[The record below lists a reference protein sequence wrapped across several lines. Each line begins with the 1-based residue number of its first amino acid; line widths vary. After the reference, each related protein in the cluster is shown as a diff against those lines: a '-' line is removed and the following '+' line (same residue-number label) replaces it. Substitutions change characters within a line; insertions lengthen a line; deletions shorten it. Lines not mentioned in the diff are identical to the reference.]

1 MRNVDILLVVSFN
14 FPKFVTVLLNISNK
28 IQYFMGKRSSTLH
41 KAASLLLALL
51 VMPAVQCL
59 AQLNTRKPASSTSA
73 PNRQAPLVIKKA
85 NGTTK
90 TAYGVL
96 GFDLTD
102 GNMLNGLVS
111 FPFTEGARF
120 SLVKY
125 FGDANH
131 DVTAGAYAE
140 RYYYAELTQ
149 TDLTTQ
155 KMIPVELIR
164 YDIEKDVTESVGA
177 LSGYT
182 SHINDMSY
190 DYSTKT
196 MYAIS
201 VLNDAYTQ
209 LFTIDLNTAES
220 KLVADLDRRFF
231 TLACTYEGQLYGIS
245 FEGDLCKIDKTNGN
259 VTVVGATGWH
269 PTYYQSME
277 FDHSDETLYWAA
289 NLMGG
294 TDFDDCIATVDIN
307 TGAAQKVAAVGNS
320 PQIAG
325 LYVPF
330 AASEKGTPSAVS
342 DFECVPG
349 ANGATTVALYWMNPT
364 QTFDGKELTALTD
377 IKVYRDRELIKTFEN
392 PEIGEEMSYTD
403 DLGDVKGGYHF
414 YSVVASNSVGEGAE
428 EKVRIFVGR
437 DIPADITTLTLQ
449 HDGYDKA
456 VISWN
461 QPELGPNG
469 GYVDASSLSY
479 KVVRKPDGRV
489 IADGLKQTT
498 VSDENISPVGQ
509 YSYSVVA
516 SNADGESNAVET
528 ETRVFGPAYSM
539 PVTFDFTAFDAD
551 NSWTVMD
558 ANKDGYAWMWTK
570 VSSGDRVMGHQA
582 SSTAVS
588 DDWLISYYM
597 PFEKD
602 ATYRAEMELHAYSA
616 DKLEFALLDE
626 MYTVKPAQVLDTVT
640 IKGNRDK
647 QRIGVVF
654 KAESDGYKNL
664 GIHALSPMRA
674 DWLEV
679 FNLSVKKAEKSNLAA
694 VSISGP
700 EKPMA
705 KKESVYTVRV
715 ENRGTDKAYAYR
727 VTLVDKNGEE
737 LNHKDVAVTL
747 NSGEY
752 ADVEVA
758 WTPQV
763 ADTTAICGVVRTW
776 PDDEYADDN
785 TTDYMTVIVR
795 EAFDGDVVGIGLE
808 SSSTASSSPFD
819 LSNQYA
825 AALNIYSADEIG
837 ENKDMLIQKLAWP
850 YDALYQYSDVETIPV
865 RIYLANTDLTNTKDG
880 WIPEEQLTLVYD
892 GITSIAQK
900 STGDL
905 TIALDE
911 PFKYEAG
918 KNLAV
923 LTAVNCDTYC
933 PYVSFRQY
941 NSPLEGNAAYE
952 WGSYYAKQW
961 FDFTQVGHQDYYSR
975 CASIMIYMTD
985 AKTDGITSANTAA
998 VAGTAYTVSDV
1009 AGRVVATGVFSEQ
1022 GTVNTTGLQRGVYV
1036 VSYKV
1041 DGKRQAMKISVNK

>member
-1 MRNVDILLVVSFN
+1 
-14 FPKFVTVLLNISNK
+14 
-28 IQYFMGKRSSTLH
+28 MGKRSSTLH

-59 AQLNTRKPASSTSA
+59 AQLNTRKPASSASA

-164 YDIEKDVTESVGA
+164 YDIEKDVTESVGE

-498 VSDENISPVGQ
+498 VSDENISPVSQ

-825 AALNIYSADEIG
+825 AALNIYSADEVG

-961 FDFTQVGHQDYYSR
+961 FDFTQVGHQNYYSR
-975 CASIMIYMTD
+975 TASIMIYMTD

-1022 GTVNTTGLQRGVYV
+1022 GTVNTSGLQRGVYV

>member
-1 MRNVDILLVVSFN
+1 MVSFK
-14 FPKFVTVLLNISNK
+14 FPKFVAVLLNISNK

-59 AQLNTRKPASSTSA
+59 AQLNTRKPASSASA

-164 YDIEKDVTESVGA
+164 YDIEKDVTESVGE

-414 YSVVASNSVGEGAE
+414 YSVVASNSVGAGAE

-498 VSDENISPVGQ
+498 VSDENISPVSQ

-654 KAESDGYKNL
+654 TAESDGYKNL

-837 ENKDMLIQKLAWP
+837 ENKDMIIQKLAWP

-880 WIPEEQLTLVYD
+880 WIPEEDLTLVYD

-961 FDFTQVGHQDYYSR
+961 FDFTQVGHQNYYSR
-975 CASIMIYMTD
+975 TASIMIYMTD

-1022 GTVNTTGLQRGVYV
+1022 GTVNTSGLQRGVYV

>member
-1 MRNVDILLVVSFN
+1 
-14 FPKFVTVLLNISNK
+14 
-28 IQYFMGKRSSTLH
+28 MGKRSSTLH

-59 AQLNTRKPASSTSA
+59 AQLNTRKPASSASA

-164 YDIEKDVTESVGA
+164 YDIEKDVTESVGE

-364 QTFDGKELTALTD
+364 QTFDGKELSSLTD

-837 ENKDMLIQKLAWP
+837 ENKDMIIQKLAWP

-961 FDFTQVGHQDYYSR
+961 FDFTQVGHQNYYSR
-975 CASIMIYMTD
+975 TASIMIYMTD
-985 AKTDGITSANTAA
+985 AQTDGITSANTAA

-1022 GTVNTTGLQRGVYV
+1022 GTVNTSGLQRGVYV
-1036 VSYKV
+1036 VNYKV

>member
-1 MRNVDILLVVSFN
+1 
-14 FPKFVTVLLNISNK
+14 
-28 IQYFMGKRSSTLH
+28 MGKRSSTLH

-59 AQLNTRKPASSTSA
+59 AQLNTRKPASGASA

-164 YDIEKDVTESVGA
+164 YDIEKDVTESVGE

-245 FEGDLCKIDKTNGN
+245 FEGDFCKIDKTNGN

-364 QTFDGKELTALTD
+364 QTFDGKELSSLTD

-392 PEIGEEMSYTD
+392 PEIGEEMSCTD

-626 MYTVKPAQVLDTVT
+626 MYTVKPAQVFDTVT

-795 EAFDGDVVGIGLE
+795 EAFDGDVVAIGLE
-808 SSSTASSSPFD
+808 SSATASSSPFD

-837 ENKDMLIQKLAWP
+837 ENKDMLIQKLAWT

-900 STGDL
+900 TTGGDM

-941 NSPLEGNAAYE
+941 ISPLEGNAAYE

-961 FDFTQVGHQDYYSR
+961 FDFTQVGHQNYYSR
-975 CASIMIYMTD
+975 TASIMIYMTD
-985 AKTDGITSANTAA
+985 AQTNGITSANTAA

-1022 GTVNTTGLQRGVYV
+1022 GTVNTSGLQRGVYV

>member
-1 MRNVDILLVVSFN
+1 MVISFN
-14 FPKFVTVLLNISNK
+14 FPKFVAVLLNISNK

-59 AQLNTRKPASSTSA
+59 AQLNTRKPASSASA

-164 YDIEKDVTESVGA
+164 YDIEKDVTESVGE

-245 FEGDLCKIDKTNGN
+245 FEGDFCKIDKTNGN

-294 TDFDDCIATVDIN
+294 TDFDDCIATVDVN

-330 AASEKGTPSAVS
+330 AASAKGTPSAVS

-364 QTFDGKELTALTD
+364 QTFDGKELSSLTD

-392 PEIGEEMSYTD
+392 PEMGEEMSYTD

-647 QRIGVVF
+647 LRIGVVF

-763 ADTTAICGVVRTW
+763 ADTTAVCGVVRTW

-795 EAFDGDVVGIGLE
+795 EAFDGDVVAIGLE
-808 SSSTASSSPFD
+808 SSATASSSPFD

-837 ENKDMLIQKLAWP
+837 ENKDMLIQKMAWP

-975 CASIMIYMTD
+975 TASIMIYMTD
-985 AKTDGITSANTAA
+985 AQTNGITSANTAA

-1022 GTVNTTGLQRGVYV
+1022 GTVNTSGLQRGVYV

>member
-1 MRNVDILLVVSFN
+1 MVVSFN
-14 FPKFVTVLLNISNK
+14 FPKFVAVLLNISNK

-41 KAASLLLALL
+41 RAASLLLALL

-59 AQLNTRKPASSTSA
+59 AQLNTRKPASSASA

-164 YDIEKDVTESVGA
+164 YDIEKDVTESVGE

-364 QTFDGKELTALTD
+364 QTFDGKELSSLTD

-498 VSDENISPVGQ
+498 VSDENISPVSQ

-850 YDALYQYSDVETIPV
+850 YDALYQYSDVETIHV

-933 PYVSFRQY
+933 PYISFRQY

-961 FDFTQVGHQDYYSR
+961 FDFTQVGHQNYYSR
-975 CASIMIYMTD
+975 TASIMIYMTD

-1022 GTVNTTGLQRGVYV
+1022 GTVNTSDLQRGVYV

>member
-1 MRNVDILLVVSFN
+1 
-14 FPKFVTVLLNISNK
+14 
-28 IQYFMGKRSSTLH
+28 MGKRSSTLH

-51 VMPAVQCL
+51 VMPAMQCL
-59 AQLNTRKPASSTSA
+59 AQLNTRKPASSASA

-140 RYYYAELTQ
+140 RFYYAELTQ

-164 YDIEKDVTESVGA
+164 YDIEKNVTESVGE

-330 AASEKGTPSAVS
+330 AASAKGTPSAVS
-342 DFECVPG
+342 DFDCVPG

-364 QTFDGKELTALTD
+364 QTFDGKELSSLTD

-392 PEIGEEMSYTD
+392 PEMGEEMSYTD

-414 YSVVASNSVGEGAE
+414 YSVVASNSVGEGAA

-582 SSTAVS
+582 SSTAAS

-763 ADTTAICGVVRTW
+763 ADTTAVCGVVRTW

-795 EAFDGDVVGIGLE
+795 EAFDGDVVAIGLE
-808 SSSTASSSPFD
+808 SSATASSSPFD

-900 STGDL
+900 TTGGDM

-941 NSPLEGNAAYE
+941 ISPLEGNAAYE

-961 FDFTQVGHQDYYSR
+961 FDFTQVGHQNYYSR
-975 CASIMIYMTD
+975 TASIMIYMTD
-985 AKTDGITSANTAA
+985 AQTNGITSANTAA

-1022 GTVNTTGLQRGVYV
+1022 GTVNTSGLQRGVYV

>member
-1 MRNVDILLVVSFN
+1 
-14 FPKFVTVLLNISNK
+14 
-28 IQYFMGKRSSTLH
+28 MGKRSSTLH

-51 VMPAVQCL
+51 VMPAMQCL
-59 AQLNTRKPASSTSA
+59 AQLNTRKPASSASA

-164 YDIEKDVTESVGA
+164 YDIEKDVTESVGE

-330 AASEKGTPSAVS
+330 AASAKGTPSAVS

-364 QTFDGKELTALTD
+364 QTFDGKELSSLTD

-392 PEIGEEMSYTD
+392 PEMGEEMSYTD

-582 SSTAVS
+582 SSTAAS

-700 EKPMA
+700 DKPMA

-763 ADTTAICGVVRTW
+763 ADTTAVCGVVRTW

-795 EAFDGDVVGIGLE
+795 EAFDGDVVAIGLE
-808 SSSTASSSPFD
+808 SSATASSSPFD

-900 STGDL
+900 STGDM

-941 NSPLEGNAAYE
+941 ISPLEGNAAYE

-961 FDFTQVGHQDYYSR
+961 FDFTQVGHQNYYSR
-975 CASIMIYMTD
+975 TASIMIYMTD
-985 AKTDGITSANTAA
+985 AQTNGITSANTAA

-1022 GTVNTTGLQRGVYV
+1022 GTVNTSGLQRGVYV

>member
-1 MRNVDILLVVSFN
+1 
-14 FPKFVTVLLNISNK
+14 
-28 IQYFMGKRSSTLH
+28 MGKRSSTLH

-51 VMPAVQCL
+51 VMPAMQCL
-59 AQLNTRKPASSTSA
+59 AQLNTRKPASSASA
-73 PNRQAPLVIKKA
+73 SNRQAPLVIKKA

-164 YDIEKDVTESVGA
+164 YDIEKDVTESVGE

-330 AASEKGTPSAVS
+330 AASAKGTPSAVS

-349 ANGATTVALYWMNPT
+349 ANGATTVELYWMNPT
-364 QTFDGKELTALTD
+364 QTFDGKELSSLTD

-392 PEIGEEMSYTD
+392 PEMGEEMSYTD

-602 ATYRAEMELHAYSA
+602 ATYRAEVELHAYSA

-837 ENKDMLIQKLAWP
+837 ENKDMLVQKMAWP

-865 RIYLANTDLTNTKDG
+865 RIYLANTNLTNTKDG
-880 WIPEEQLTLVYD
+880 WIPEEDLTLVYD

-933 PYVSFRQY
+933 PYISFRQY

-975 CASIMIYMTD
+975 CASIMIYMTED
-985 AKTDGITSANTAA
+985 TPNGIASANAAA

-1022 GTVNTTGLQRGVYV
+1022 GTVNTSGLQRGVYV

>member
-1 MRNVDILLVVSFN
+1 
-14 FPKFVTVLLNISNK
+14 
-28 IQYFMGKRSSTLH
+28 MGKRSSTLH

-59 AQLNTRKPASSTSA
+59 AQLNTRKPASSASA

-164 YDIEKDVTESVGA
+164 YDIEKDVTESVGE

-364 QTFDGKELTALTD
+364 HTFDGKELSSLTD

-392 PEIGEEMSYTD
+392 PEMGEEMSYTD

-498 VSDENISPVGQ
+498 VSDENISPVSQ

-582 SSTAVS
+582 SSTAAS

-837 ENKDMLIQKLAWP
+837 ENKDMLIQKMAWP
-850 YDALYQYSDVETIPV
+850 YDALYQYSDVESIPV

-941 NSPLEGNAAYE
+941 ISPLEGNAAYE

-961 FDFTQVGHQDYYSR
+961 FDFTQVGHQNYYSR
-975 CASIMIYMTD
+975 TASIMIYMTD

-1022 GTVNTTGLQRGVYV
+1022 GTVNTSDLQRGVYV

>member
-1 MRNVDILLVVSFN
+1 MVSFN
-14 FPKFVTVLLNISNK
+14 FPKFVAVLLNISNK

-59 AQLNTRKPASSTSA
+59 AQLNTRKPASGVSA

-164 YDIEKDVTESVGA
+164 YDIEKDVTESVGE

-245 FEGDLCKIDKTNGN
+245 FEGDFCKIDKTNGN

-364 QTFDGKELTALTD
+364 QTFDGKVLSSLTD

-498 VSDENISPVGQ
+498 VSDENISPVSQ

-582 SSTAVS
+582 SSTAAS

-747 NSGEY
+747 NSGEN

-961 FDFTQVGHQDYYSR
+961 FDFTQVGHQNYYSR

-1022 GTVNTTGLQRGVYV
+1022 GTVNTSGLQRGVYV

>member
-1 MRNVDILLVVSFN
+1 
-14 FPKFVTVLLNISNK
+14 
-28 IQYFMGKRSSTLH
+28 MGKRSSTLH

-51 VMPAVQCL
+51 VMPAMQCL
-59 AQLNTRKPASSTSA
+59 AQLNTRKPASSASA

-164 YDIEKDVTESVGA
+164 YDIEKDVTESVGE

-414 YSVVASNSVGEGAE
+414 YSVVASNSVGAGAE

-498 VSDENISPVGQ
+498 VFDDNISPVSQ

-700 EKPMA
+700 DKPMA

-727 VTLVDKNGEE
+727 VSLVDKNGEE

-900 STGDL
+900 STGDM

-941 NSPLEGNAAYE
+941 ISPLEGNAAYE

-961 FDFTQVGHQDYYSR
+961 FDFTQVGHQNYYSR
-975 CASIMIYMTD
+975 TASIMIYMTD
-985 AKTDGITSANTAA
+985 AQTNGITSANTAA

-1022 GTVNTTGLQRGVYV
+1022 GTVNTSGLQRGVYV

>member
-1 MRNVDILLVVSFN
+1 MISFN
-14 FPKFVTVLLNISNK
+14 FPKFVAVLLNISNK

-59 AQLNTRKPASSTSA
+59 AQLNTRKPASSASA

-785 TTDYMTVIVR
+785 TTDHMTVIVR

-975 CASIMIYMTD
+975 TASIMIYLTED
-985 AKTDGITSANTAA
+985 TPNGIASANTAA

-1022 GTVNTTGLQRGVYV
+1022 GTVNTSGLQRGVYV

-1041 DGKRQAMKISVNK
+1041 DGKRQAMKISINK

>member
-1 MRNVDILLVVSFN
+1 
-14 FPKFVTVLLNISNK
+14 
-28 IQYFMGKRSSTLH
+28 MGKRSSTLH

-51 VMPAVQCL
+51 VMPAMQCL
-59 AQLNTRKPASSTSA
+59 AQLNTRKPASGASA

-164 YDIEKDVTESVGA
+164 YDIEKDVTESVGE

-498 VSDENISPVGQ
+498 VSDENISPVSQ

-837 ENKDMLIQKLAWP
+837 ENKDMLIQKMAWP

-865 RIYLANTDLTNTKDG
+865 RIYLANTDLTNTKEG
-880 WIPEEQLTLVYD
+880 WIPEEDLTLVYD

-961 FDFTQVGHQDYYSR
+961 FDFTQVGHQNYYSR
-975 CASIMIYMTD
+975 TASIMIYMTD
-985 AKTDGITSANTAA
+985 AQTNGITSANTTA

-1009 AGRVVATGVFSEQ
+1009 AGRVVATGVFSDQ
-1022 GTVNTTGLQRGVYV
+1022 GTINTSGLQRGVYV

>member
-1 MRNVDILLVVSFN
+1 
-14 FPKFVTVLLNISNK
+14 
-28 IQYFMGKRSSTLH
+28 MGKRSSTLH

-59 AQLNTRKPASSTSA
+59 AQLNTRKPASSASA

-164 YDIEKDVTESVGA
+164 YDIEKDVTESVGE

-245 FEGDLCKIDKTNGN
+245 FEGDFCKIDKTNGN

-364 QTFDGKELTALTD
+364 QTFDGKELSSLTD

-392 PEIGEEMSYTD
+392 PEMGEEMSYTD

-498 VSDENISPVGQ
+498 VSDENISPVSQ

-763 ADTTAICGVVRTW
+763 ADTTAVCGVVRTW

-795 EAFDGDVVGIGLE
+795 EAFDGDVVAIGLE
-808 SSSTASSSPFD
+808 SSATASSSPFD

-837 ENKDMLIQKLAWP
+837 ENKDMLIQKLAWT

-900 STGDL
+900 TTGGDM
-905 TIALDE
+905 TIVLDE

-923 LTAVNCDTYC
+923 LTAVNCDIYC

-941 NSPLEGNAAYE
+941 ISPLEGNAAYE

-975 CASIMIYMTD
+975 CASIMIYMTED
-985 AKTDGITSANTAA
+985 TPNGITSANTAA

-1022 GTVNTTGLQRGVYV
+1022 GTVNTSGLQRGVYV

-1041 DGKRQAMKISVNK
+1041 DGKRQAMKISINK

>member
-1 MRNVDILLVVSFN
+1 MVSFN
-14 FPKFVTVLLNISNK
+14 FPKFVVVLLNISNK

-59 AQLNTRKPASSTSA
+59 AQLNTRKPASSASA

-155 KMIPVELIR
+155 KMIPVELVR
-164 YDIEKDVTESVGA
+164 YDIEKDVTESVGE

-414 YSVVASNSVGEGAE
+414 YSVVASNSVGEGAA

-498 VSDENISPVGQ
+498 VSDENISPVSQ

-975 CASIMIYMTD
+975 TASIMIYMTD

-1022 GTVNTTGLQRGVYV
+1022 GTVNTSGLQRGVYV

>member
-1 MRNVDILLVVSFN
+1 
-14 FPKFVTVLLNISNK
+14 
-28 IQYFMGKRSSTLH
+28 MGKRSSTLH

-59 AQLNTRKPASSTSA
+59 AQLNTRKPASSASA

-164 YDIEKDVTESVGA
+164 YDIEKDVTESVGE

-349 ANGATTVALYWMNPT
+349 ANGATTVSLYWMNPT

-961 FDFTQVGHQDYYSR
+961 FDFTQVGHQNYYSR
-975 CASIMIYMTD
+975 TASIMIYMTD
-985 AKTDGITSANTAA
+985 AQTDGITSANTAA

-1022 GTVNTTGLQRGVYV
+1022 GTVNTSGLQRGVYV

>member
-1 MRNVDILLVVSFN
+1 
-14 FPKFVTVLLNISNK
+14 
-28 IQYFMGKRSSTLH
+28 MGKRSSTLH

-59 AQLNTRKPASSTSA
+59 AQLNTRKPASSASA

-164 YDIEKDVTESVGA
+164 YDIEKDVTESVGE

-961 FDFTQVGHQDYYSR
+961 FDFTQVGHQNYYSR
-975 CASIMIYMTD
+975 TASIMIYMTD

-1022 GTVNTTGLQRGVYV
+1022 GTVNTSGLQRGVYV

>member
-1 MRNVDILLVVSFN
+1 
-14 FPKFVTVLLNISNK
+14 
-28 IQYFMGKRSSTLH
+28 MGKRSSTLH

-59 AQLNTRKPASSTSA
+59 AQLNTRKPASSASA

-164 YDIEKDVTESVGA
+164 YDIEKDVTESVGE

-437 DIPADITTLTLQ
+437 DIPADITTLTLL

-679 FNLSVKKAEKSNLAA
+679 FNLSVKNAEKSNLAA

-880 WIPEEQLTLVYD
+880 WIPEEDLTLVYD

-900 STGDL
+900 STGDR

-961 FDFTQVGHQDYYSR
+961 FDFTQAGHQDYYSR
-975 CASIMIYMTD
+975 TASIMIYMTD
-985 AKTDGITSANTAA
+985 AQTDGITSANTAA

-1022 GTVNTTGLQRGVYV
+1022 GTVNTSGLQRGVYV

>member
-1 MRNVDILLVVSFN
+1 
-14 FPKFVTVLLNISNK
+14 
-28 IQYFMGKRSSTLH
+28 MGKRSSTLH

-59 AQLNTRKPASSTSA
+59 AQLNTRKPASGASA
-73 PNRQAPLVIKKA
+73 PNRPAPLVIKKA

-164 YDIEKDVTESVGA
+164 YDIEKDVTESVGE

-364 QTFDGKELTALTD
+364 QTFDGKVLSSLTD

-961 FDFTQVGHQDYYSR
+961 FDFTQVGHQNYYSR

-1022 GTVNTTGLQRGVYV
+1022 GTVNTSGLQRGVYV

>member
-1 MRNVDILLVVSFN
+1 
-14 FPKFVTVLLNISNK
+14 
-28 IQYFMGKRSSTLH
+28 MGKRSSTLH

-59 AQLNTRKPASSTSA
+59 AQLNTRKPASSASA

-155 KMIPVELIR
+155 KMIPVELVR
-164 YDIEKDVTESVGA
+164 YDIEKDVTESVGE

-364 QTFDGKELTALTD
+364 QTFDGKELSSLTD

-392 PEIGEEMSYTD
+392 PEMGEEMSYTD

-461 QPELGPNG
+461 QPEFGPNG

-588 DDWLISYYM
+588 DDWLISYYI

-933 PYVSFRQY
+933 PYISFRQY

-961 FDFTQVGHQDYYSR
+961 FDFTQVGHQNYYSR
-975 CASIMIYMTD
+975 TASIMIYMTD

-1022 GTVNTTGLQRGVYV
+1022 GTVNTSGLQRGVYV

>member
-1 MRNVDILLVVSFN
+1 
-14 FPKFVTVLLNISNK
+14 
-28 IQYFMGKRSSTLH
+28 MGKRSSTLH

-59 AQLNTRKPASSTSA
+59 AQLNTRKPASGASA
-73 PNRQAPLVIKKA
+73 HNRQAPLVIKKA

-164 YDIEKDVTESVGA
+164 YDIEKDVTESVGE

-364 QTFDGKELTALTD
+364 QTFDGKGLSSLTD

-498 VSDENISPVGQ
+498 VSDENISPVSQ

-626 MYTVKPAQVLDTVT
+626 MYTVKPVQVLDTVT

-715 ENRGTDKAYAYR
+715 ENRGTDKAYAYC

-795 EAFDGDVVGIGLE
+795 EAFDGDVVGVGLE

-961 FDFTQVGHQDYYSR
+961 FDFTQVGHQNYYSR
-975 CASIMIYMTD
+975 TASIMIYMTD
-985 AKTDGITSANTAA
+985 AKIDGITSANTAA

-1022 GTVNTTGLQRGVYV
+1022 GTVNTSGLQRGVYV

>member
-1 MRNVDILLVVSFN
+1 MVSFN
-14 FPKFVTVLLNISNK
+14 FPKFVAVLLNISNK

-59 AQLNTRKPASSTSA
+59 AQLNTRKPASSASA

-164 YDIEKDVTESVGA
+164 YDIEKDVTESVGE

-364 QTFDGKELTALTD
+364 QTFDGKELSSLTD

-850 YDALYQYSDVETIPV
+850 YDALYQYSDVESIPV

-941 NSPLEGNAAYE
+941 ISPLEGNAAYE

-961 FDFTQVGHQDYYSR
+961 FDFTQVGHQNYYSR
-975 CASIMIYMTD
+975 TASIMIYMTD

-998 VAGTAYTVSDV
+998 VAGTVYTVSDV

-1022 GTVNTTGLQRGVYV
+1022 GTVNTSGLQRGVYV

>member
-1 MRNVDILLVVSFN
+1 
-14 FPKFVTVLLNISNK
+14 
-28 IQYFMGKRSSTLH
+28 MGKRSSTLH

-59 AQLNTRKPASSTSA
+59 AQLNTRKPASGASA

-164 YDIEKDVTESVGA
+164 YDIEKDVTESVGE

-245 FEGDLCKIDKTNGN
+245 FEGDLCKIDKTNGT

-277 FDHSDETLYWAA
+277 FDHSDKTLYWAA

-330 AASEKGTPSAVS
+330 AASAKGTPSAVS

-364 QTFDGKELTALTD
+364 QTFDGKELSSLTD

-392 PEIGEEMSYTD
+392 PEMGEEMSYTD

-498 VSDENISPVGQ
+498 VSDENISPVSQ

-582 SSTAVS
+582 SSTAAS

-763 ADTTAICGVVRTW
+763 ADTTAVCGVVRTW

-837 ENKDMLIQKLAWP
+837 ENKDMLIQKMAWP

-880 WIPEEQLTLVYD
+880 WIPEEDLTLVYD

-933 PYVSFRQY
+933 PYISFRQY

-961 FDFTQVGHQDYYSR
+961 FDFTQVGHQNYYSR
-975 CASIMIYMTD
+975 TASIMIYMTD

-1009 AGRVVATGVFSEQ
+1009 VGRVVATGVFSEQ
-1022 GTVNTTGLQRGVYV
+1022 GTVNTSGLQRGVYV

>member
-1 MRNVDILLVVSFN
+1 
-14 FPKFVTVLLNISNK
+14 
-28 IQYFMGKRSSTLH
+28 MGKRSSTLH

-59 AQLNTRKPASSTSA
+59 AQLNTRKPASSASA

-155 KMIPVELIR
+155 KMIPVELVR
-164 YDIEKDVTESVGA
+164 YDIEKDVTESVGE

-330 AASEKGTPSAVS
+330 AASAKGTPSAVS

-364 QTFDGKELTALTD
+364 QTFDGKELSSLTD

-392 PEIGEEMSYTD
+392 PEMGEEMSYTD

-582 SSTAVS
+582 SSTAAS

-700 EKPMA
+700 DKPMA

-763 ADTTAICGVVRTW
+763 ADTTAVCGVVRTW

-911 PFKYEAG
+911 LFKYEAG

-941 NSPLEGNAAYE
+941 ISPLEGNAAYE

-961 FDFTQVGHQDYYSR
+961 FDFTQVGHQNYYSR
-975 CASIMIYMTD
+975 TASIMIYMTD
-985 AKTDGITSANTAA
+985 AQTNGITSANTAA

-1022 GTVNTTGLQRGVYV
+1022 GTVNTSGLQRGVYV

>member
-1 MRNVDILLVVSFN
+1 MVSFN
-14 FPKFVTVLLNISNK
+14 FPKFVAVLLNISNK

-59 AQLNTRKPASSTSA
+59 AQLNTRKPASGASA
-73 PNRQAPLVIKKA
+73 PNRPAPLVIKKA

-164 YDIEKDVTESVGA
+164 YDIEKDVTESVGE

-245 FEGDLCKIDKTNGN
+245 FEGDFCKIDKTNGN

-437 DIPADITTLTLQ
+437 DIPSDITTLTLQ

-489 IADGLKQTT
+489 IADGLKQTI
-498 VSDENISPVGQ
+498 VSDENISPVSQ

-626 MYTVKPAQVLDTVT
+626 MYTVKPVQVLDTVT

-892 GITSIAQK
+892 GITGIAQK

-961 FDFTQVGHQDYYSR
+961 FDFTQVGHQNYYSR
-975 CASIMIYMTD
+975 TASIMIYMTD
-985 AKTDGITSANTAA
+985 AQTNGITSANTAA

-1022 GTVNTTGLQRGVYV
+1022 GTVNTSGLQRGVYV

>member
-1 MRNVDILLVVSFN
+1 
-14 FPKFVTVLLNISNK
+14 
-28 IQYFMGKRSSTLH
+28 MGKRSSTLH

-59 AQLNTRKPASSTSA
+59 AQLNTRKPASSASA

-140 RYYYAELTQ
+140 CYYYAELTQ

-164 YDIEKDVTESVGA
+164 YDIEKDVTESVGE

-330 AASEKGTPSAVS
+330 AASAKGTPSAVS

-364 QTFDGKELTALTD
+364 QTFDGKELSSLTD

-392 PEIGEEMSYTD
+392 PEMGEEMSYTD

-582 SSTAVS
+582 SSTAAS

-664 GIHALSPMRA
+664 GIHALSPLRA

-700 EKPMA
+700 DKPMA

-837 ENKDMLIQKLAWP
+837 ENKDMLIQKMAWP

-941 NSPLEGNAAYE
+941 ISPLEGNAAYE

-961 FDFTQVGHQDYYSR
+961 FDFTQVGHQNYYSR
-975 CASIMIYMTD
+975 TASIMIYMTD
-985 AKTDGITSANTAA
+985 AQTNGITSANTAA

-1022 GTVNTTGLQRGVYV
+1022 GTVNTSGLQRGVYV

>member
-1 MRNVDILLVVSFN
+1 MISFN
-14 FPKFVTVLLNISNK
+14 FPKFVVVLLNISNK

-59 AQLNTRKPASSTSA
+59 AQLNTRKPASGASA

-164 YDIEKDVTESVGA
+164 YDIEKDVTESVGE

-245 FEGDLCKIDKTNGN
+245 FEGDLCKIDKTNGD

-498 VSDENISPVGQ
+498 VSDENISPVSQ

-865 RIYLANTDLTNTKDG
+865 RIYLANTDLTNTKEG
-880 WIPEEQLTLVYD
+880 WIPEEDLTLVYD

-985 AKTDGITSANTAA
+985 AKTDGITSANTTA

-1022 GTVNTTGLQRGVYV
+1022 GTVNTSGLQRGVYV

>member
-1 MRNVDILLVVSFN
+1 
-14 FPKFVTVLLNISNK
+14 
-28 IQYFMGKRSSTLH
+28 MGKRSSTLH

-59 AQLNTRKPASSTSA
+59 AQLNTRKPASGASA

-164 YDIEKDVTESVGA
+164 YDIEKDVTESVGE

-539 PVTFDFTAFDAD
+539 PVTFDFTAFDVD

-602 ATYRAEMELHAYSA
+602 ATYRAEMEIHAYSA

-763 ADTTAICGVVRTW
+763 ADTTAVCGVVRTW

-795 EAFDGDVVGIGLE
+795 EAFDGDVVAIGLE
-808 SSSTASSSPFD
+808 SSATASSSPFD

-837 ENKDMLIQKLAWP
+837 ENKDMLIQKLAWT

-892 GITSIAQK
+892 GITSIVQK
-900 STGDL
+900 TTGGDM

-941 NSPLEGNAAYE
+941 ISPLEGNAAYE

-961 FDFTQVGHQDYYSR
+961 FDFTQVGHQNYYSR
-975 CASIMIYMTD
+975 TASIMIYMTD
-985 AKTDGITSANTAA
+985 AQTDGITSANTAA

-1022 GTVNTTGLQRGVYV
+1022 GTVNTSGLQRGVYV

>member
-1 MRNVDILLVVSFN
+1 
-14 FPKFVTVLLNISNK
+14 
-28 IQYFMGKRSSTLH
+28 MGKRSSTLH

-59 AQLNTRKPASSTSA
+59 AQLNTRKPASGASA

-164 YDIEKDVTESVGA
+164 YDIEKDVTESVGE

-245 FEGDLCKIDKTNGN
+245 FEGDFCKIDKTNGN

-269 PTYYQSME
+269 PTYCQSME

-364 QTFDGKELTALTD
+364 QTFDGKELSSLTD

-498 VSDENISPVGQ
+498 VSDENISPVSQ

-961 FDFTQVGHQDYYSR
+961 FDFTQVGHQNYYSR

-1022 GTVNTTGLQRGVYV
+1022 GTVNTSGLQRGVYV

-1041 DGKRQAMKISVNK
+1041 DGKRQAMKISINK

>member
-1 MRNVDILLVVSFN
+1 
-14 FPKFVTVLLNISNK
+14 
-28 IQYFMGKRSSTLH
+28 MGKRSSTLH

-51 VMPAVQCL
+51 VMPAMQCL
-59 AQLNTRKPASSTSA
+59 AQLNTRKPASSASA

-164 YDIEKDVTESVGA
+164 YDIEKDVTESVGE

-245 FEGDLCKIDKTNGN
+245 FEGDFCKIDKTNGN

-330 AASEKGTPSAVS
+330 AASAKGTPSAVS

-364 QTFDGKELTALTD
+364 QTFDGKELSSLTD

-392 PEIGEEMSYTD
+392 PEMGEEMSYTD

-461 QPELGPNG
+461 RPELGPNG

-539 PVTFDFTAFDAD
+539 PVTFDFTTFDAD

-700 EKPMA
+700 EKPIA

-795 EAFDGDVVGIGLE
+795 EAFDGDVVAIGLE
-808 SSSTASSSPFD
+808 SSATASSSPFD

-837 ENKDMLIQKLAWP
+837 ENKDMLIQKLAWT

-900 STGDL
+900 TTGGDM

-941 NSPLEGNAAYE
+941 ISPLEGNAAYE

-961 FDFTQVGHQDYYSR
+961 FDFTQVGHQNYYSR
-975 CASIMIYMTD
+975 TASIMIYMTD
-985 AKTDGITSANTAA
+985 AQTNGITSANTAA

-1022 GTVNTTGLQRGVYV
+1022 GTVNTSGLQRGVYV

>member
-1 MRNVDILLVVSFN
+1 MVISFN
-14 FPKFVTVLLNISNK
+14 FPKFVAVLLNISNK

-51 VMPAVQCL
+51 VMPAMQCL
-59 AQLNTRKPASSTSA
+59 AQLNTRKPASSASA
-73 PNRQAPLVIKKA
+73 SNRQAPLVIKKA

-164 YDIEKDVTESVGA
+164 YDIEKDVTESVGE

-330 AASEKGTPSAVS
+330 AASAKGTPSAVS

-364 QTFDGKELTALTD
+364 QTFDGKELSSLTD

-392 PEIGEEMSYTD
+392 PEMGEEMSYTD
-403 DLGDVKGGYHF
+403 DLDDVKGGYHF
-414 YSVVASNSVGEGAE
+414 YSVVASNSVGAGAE

-498 VSDENISPVGQ
+498 VSDENISPIGQ

-654 KAESDGYKNL
+654 KAKSDGYKNL

-795 EAFDGDVVGIGLE
+795 EAFDGDVVAIGLE
-808 SSSTASSSPFD
+808 SSATASSSPFD

-837 ENKDMLIQKLAWP
+837 ENKDMLIQKLAWT

-900 STGDL
+900 TTGGDM

-941 NSPLEGNAAYE
+941 ISPLEGNAAYE

-961 FDFTQVGHQDYYSR
+961 FDFTQVGHQNYYSR
-975 CASIMIYMTD
+975 TASIMIYMTD
-985 AKTDGITSANTAA
+985 AQTNGITSANTAA

-1022 GTVNTTGLQRGVYV
+1022 GTVNTSGLQRGVYV

>member
-1 MRNVDILLVVSFN
+1 MVSFN
-14 FPKFVTVLLNISNK
+14 FPKFVAVLLNISNK

-59 AQLNTRKPASSTSA
+59 AQLNTRKPASSASA

-164 YDIEKDVTESVGA
+164 YDIEKDVTESVGE

-933 PYVSFRQY
+933 PYVSFIQY

-961 FDFTQVGHQDYYSR
+961 FDFTQVGHQNYYSR
-975 CASIMIYMTD
+975 TASIMIYMTD
-985 AKTDGITSANTAA
+985 AQTDGITSANTAA

-1022 GTVNTTGLQRGVYV
+1022 GTVNTSGLQRGVYV

>member
-1 MRNVDILLVVSFN
+1 
-14 FPKFVTVLLNISNK
+14 
-28 IQYFMGKRSSTLH
+28 MGKRSSTLH

-59 AQLNTRKPASSTSA
+59 AQLNTRKPASSASA

-164 YDIEKDVTESVGA
+164 YDIEKDVTESVGE

-364 QTFDGKELTALTD
+364 QTFDGKELSSLTD

-498 VSDENISPVGQ
+498 VSDENISPVSQ

-582 SSTAVS
+582 SSTAAS

-763 ADTTAICGVVRTW
+763 ADTTAVCGVVRTW

-785 TTDYMTVIVR
+785 TTNYMTVIVR
-795 EAFDGDVVGIGLE
+795 EAFDGDVVAIGLE
-808 SSSTASSSPFD
+808 SSATASSSPFD

-837 ENKDMLIQKLAWP
+837 ENKDMLIQKLAWT

-880 WIPEEQLTLVYD
+880 WIPEEQLTLVYN

-900 STGDL
+900 TTGGDM
-905 TIALDE
+905 TIVLDE

-923 LTAVNCDTYC
+923 LTAVNCDIYC

-941 NSPLEGNAAYE
+941 ISPLEGNAAYE

-961 FDFTQVGHQDYYSR
+961 FDFTQVGHQNYYSR
-975 CASIMIYMTD
+975 TASIMIYMTD
-985 AKTDGITSANTAA
+985 AQTNGITSANTAA

-1022 GTVNTTGLQRGVYV
+1022 GTVNTSGLQRGVYV

>member
-1 MRNVDILLVVSFN
+1 MVSFN
-14 FPKFVTVLLNISNK
+14 FPKFVVVLLNISNK

-59 AQLNTRKPASSTSA
+59 AQLNTRKPASSASA

-164 YDIEKDVTESVGA
+164 YDIEKDVTESVGE

-349 ANGATTVALYWMNPT
+349 ANGATTVSLYWMNPT

-975 CASIMIYMTD
+975 TASIMIYMTD
-985 AKTDGITSANTAA
+985 AQTDGITSANTAA

-1009 AGRVVATGVFSEQ
+1009 AGRVVATGIFSEQ
-1022 GTVNTTGLQRGVYV
+1022 GTVNTSSLQRGVYV

>member
-1 MRNVDILLVVSFN
+1 
-14 FPKFVTVLLNISNK
+14 
-28 IQYFMGKRSSTLH
+28 MGKKSSTLH

-59 AQLNTRKPASSTSA
+59 AQLNTRKPASNASA

-164 YDIEKDVTESVGA
+164 YDIEKDVTESVGE

-498 VSDENISPVGQ
+498 VSDENISPVSQ

-880 WIPEEQLTLVYD
+880 WIPEEDLTLVYD

-933 PYVSFRQY
+933 PYISFRQY

-961 FDFTQVGHQDYYSR
+961 FDFTQVGHQNYYSR
-975 CASIMIYMTD
+975 TASIMIYMTD

-1022 GTVNTTGLQRGVYV
+1022 GTVNTSGLQRGVYV

>member
-1 MRNVDILLVVSFN
+1 MVVSFN
-14 FPKFVTVLLNISNK
+14 FPKFVVVLLNISNK

-59 AQLNTRKPASSTSA
+59 AQLNTRKPASGASA

-164 YDIEKDVTESVGA
+164 YDIEKDVTESVGE

-209 LFTIDLNTAES
+209 LFTIDLNTAQS

-498 VSDENISPVGQ
+498 VSDENISPVSQ

-539 PVTFDFTAFDAD
+539 PVTFDFTAFAAD

-961 FDFTQVGHQDYYSR
+961 FDFTQVGHQNYYSR
-975 CASIMIYMTD
+975 TASIMIYMTD
-985 AKTDGITSANTAA
+985 AQTDGITSANTAA

-1009 AGRVVATGVFSEQ
+1009 AGRVVATGVFTEQ
-1022 GTVNTTGLQRGVYV
+1022 GTVNTSGLQRGVYV

>member
-1 MRNVDILLVVSFN
+1 
-14 FPKFVTVLLNISNK
+14 
-28 IQYFMGKRSSTLH
+28 MGKRSSTLH

-59 AQLNTRKPASSTSA
+59 AQLNTRKPASSASA

-164 YDIEKDVTESVGA
+164 YDIEKDVTESVGE

-245 FEGDLCKIDKTNGN
+245 FEGDFCKIDKTNGN

-330 AASEKGTPSAVS
+330 AASAKGTPSAVS
-342 DFECVPG
+342 DFDCVPG

-364 QTFDGKELTALTD
+364 QTFDGKELSSLTD

-392 PEIGEEMSYTD
+392 PEMGEEMSYTD

-597 PFEKD
+597 PFEKA

-763 ADTTAICGVVRTW
+763 ADTTAVCGVVRTW

-795 EAFDGDVVGIGLE
+795 EAFDGDVVAIGLE
-808 SSSTASSSPFD
+808 SSATASSSPFD

-837 ENKDMLIQKLAWP
+837 ENKDMLIQKMAWP

-933 PYVSFRQY
+933 PYISFRQY

-975 CASIMIYMTD
+975 TASIMIYMTD
-985 AKTDGITSANTAA
+985 AQTNGITSANTAA

-1022 GTVNTTGLQRGVYV
+1022 GTVNTSGLQRGVYV

>member
-1 MRNVDILLVVSFN
+1 
-14 FPKFVTVLLNISNK
+14 
-28 IQYFMGKRSSTLH
+28 MGKRSSTLH

-51 VMPAVQCL
+51 VMPAMQCL
-59 AQLNTRKPASSTSA
+59 AQLNTRKPASSASA

-164 YDIEKDVTESVGA
+164 YDIEKDVTESVGE

-209 LFTIDLNTAES
+209 LFTIDLNTAQS

-349 ANGATTVALYWMNPT
+349 ANGATTVALNWMNPT

-498 VSDENISPVGQ
+498 VSDENISPVSQ

-941 NSPLEGNAAYE
+941 NSPIEGNAAYE

-985 AKTDGITSANTAA
+985 AQTDGITSANTAA

-1022 GTVNTTGLQRGVYV
+1022 GTVNTSGLQRGVYV

-1041 DGKRQAMKISVNK
+1041 DGKRQAVKISVNK

>member
-1 MRNVDILLVVSFN
+1 
-14 FPKFVTVLLNISNK
+14 
-28 IQYFMGKRSSTLH
+28 MGKRSSTLH

-59 AQLNTRKPASSTSA
+59 AQLNTRKPASSASA

-164 YDIEKDVTESVGA
+164 YDIEKDVTESVGE

-245 FEGDLCKIDKTNGN
+245 FEGDFCKIDKTNGN

-294 TDFDDCIATVDIN
+294 TDFDDCIATVDVN

-330 AASEKGTPSAVS
+330 AASAKGTPSAVS

-364 QTFDGKELTALTD
+364 QTFDGKELSSLTD

-392 PEIGEEMSYTD
+392 PEMGEEMSYTD

-640 IKGNRDK
+640 IKGNRDN

-700 EKPMA
+700 DKPMA

-747 NSGEY
+747 NSGEF

-763 ADTTAICGVVRTW
+763 ADTTAVCGVVRTW
-776 PDDEYADDN
+776 PEDEYADDN

-837 ENKDMLIQKLAWP
+837 ENKDMLIQKMAWP

-941 NSPLEGNAAYE
+941 TSPLEGNAAYE

-961 FDFTQVGHQDYYSR
+961 FDFTQIGHQNYYSR
-975 CASIMIYMTD
+975 TASIMIYMTED
-985 AKTDGITSANTAA
+985 TPNGIASANAAA
-998 VAGTAYTVSDV
+998 VTGTAYTVSDV

-1022 GTVNTTGLQRGVYV
+1022 GTVNTSGLQRGVYV